1 MTNALKEAIAEVTR
15 LPAAAQEK
23 IGEELLLHVDKL
35 RRLRAKLDR
44 GIQSLDR
51 GEGRE
56 INIEDIIKR
65 ARARYGRA

>member
-65 ARARYGRA
+65 ASARYGRA